1 MVDPGERFE
10 ENIGRAI
17 KLMRIILRQGR
28 FTDEE
33 RARRQ
38 SILDELL
45 LALDDWSRLDLPI
58 EGMSRERLLQHEA
71 DVLEAGERVRAAVDR
86 CKDFV
91 MQTNRTGGYNGERSG
106 GES

>member
-10 ENIGRAI
+10 ENIGRI
-17 KLMRIILRQGR
+17 IRLMRIILLKGR

-71 DVLEAGERVRAAVDR
+71 DVLEAGERFRAAWSR
-86 CKDFV
+86 CRDFV
-91 MQTNRTGGYNGERSG
+91 MQTNRTGGYNGDQLG